1 MVETNKQPGKENSK
15 CYKLTIGLAGVID
28 FGEVF
33 VAAALVGS
41 FGVVADVGTNSEL
54 LTLVLICEIKQPKS
68 CTLNKLPLR
77 DNMRHSKAGKNRTFT
92 SVLSIGLEAG
102 SAGAEGV
109 GAIHHAVS
117 LVAISTHC
125 PVAAAVVQ
133 HRVCRCRNDRHSFK
147 LEKKERGSCTV
158 AARRTFLIAV
168 ELIRAVILAVVEVVA
183 AEDAADAAAVGALEL
198 VFLARWCRR
207 RHFWRQAQTQFILFF
222 NGNVTFIELANT
234 YGSFVHRCCRH
245 SC

>member
-1 MVETNKQPGKENSK
+1 M
-15 CYKLTIGLAGVID
+15 
-28 FGEVF
+28 
-33 VAAALVGS
+33 AAALVGS

-68 CTLNKLPLR
+68 CTLNELPLCTTR
-77 DNMRHSKAGKNRTFT
+77 GKAGKNRTFT
-92 SVLSIGLEAG
+92 SVPSIGLEAG

-109 GAIHHAVS
+109 GAVPHAVS
-117 LVAISTHC
+117 LVAISTHR

-133 HRVCRCRNDRHSFK
+133 HRVCRRRNDISFK
-147 LEKKERGSCTV
+147 PEKKERGRCTA

-168 ELIRAVILAVVEVVA
+168 DLIRAVILAVVEVVA
-183 AEDAADAAAVGALEL
+183 AEDGADAAAVGALEL
-198 VFLARWCRR
+198 VFLARRCRR
-207 RHFWRQAQTQFILFF
+207 RHFWRQAQMRFTLVFYA
-222 NGNVTFIELANT
+222 NVTFIELANT